1 MTVAGAPHDSEAE
14 LAATCRLFNRRPK
27 GIRVDCRV
35 SIQVRRD
42 VLKVRAQ
49 PGSIDQAAGEHFAY
63 VFDVL
68 CVAAFD
74 LRQRLRIEI
83 EMMERH
89 AAFARHERTAI
100 LPTWLDGNEVVWRG
114 EFDVDVERLF
124 QLRDGPQ
131 ERIVFRHHARS
142 KLTSRRISAL

>member
-14 LAATCRLFNRRPK
+14 LAATCRLVNRRPK

-74 LRQRLRIEI
+74 EI
-83 EMMERH
+83 C
-89 AAFARHERTAI
+89 ARHQTFHLNYRAAAAS
-100 LPTWLDGNEVVWRG
+100 P
-114 EFDVDVERLF
+114 
-124 QLRDGPQ
+124 
-131 ERIVFRHHARS
+131 
-142 KLTSRRISAL
+142 